1 MNIKSK
7 KISIYSVAKLAGVS
21 PATVSRV
28 LNQSA
33 SVNLETRQK
42 VLKVVEESDF
52 RPRQARNRPGQIGFV
67 IINDNLKI
75 DNYKASIM
83 EGVMRFCAQA
93 GFDLSMI
100 YLSPSQAESKMVVKT
115 IMEHSCDVVILHGKN
130 TSFLKN
136 MHKASIPVVVVG
148 DQIEDMKNV
157 YYVDTDNILGT
168 RQAMEHLLKLGHRK
182 IALFCANMS
191 SRDHEARLQAYN
203 TVLQEN
209 GIAFDPDLV
218 VPLEYHASS
227 MEAGRLTAEKF
238 LAKPLEVTAIVGM
251 SDEMV
256 YGILRALHDKGIKVP
271 EEISLVS
278 FDDYEISGYIEPPLT
293 SVKQPLFEMGEYA
306 ARVAMMLINKAAVK
320 DINKIVPTKLTIRKS
335 TAAVCS

>member
-1 MNIKSK
+1 
-7 KISIYSVAKLAGVS
+7 
-21 PATVSRV
+21 
-28 LNQSA
+28 
-33 SVNLETRQK
+33 
-42 VLKVVEESDF
+42 
-52 RPRQARNRPGQIGFV
+52 
-67 IINDNLKI
+67 
-75 DNYKASIM
+75 
-83 EGVMRFCAQA
+83 
-93 GFDLSMI
+93 
-100 YLSPSQAESKMVVKT
+100 
-115 IMEHSCDVVILHGKN
+115 
-130 TSFLKN
+130 
-136 MHKASIPVVVVG
+136 
-148 DQIEDMKNV
+148 
-157 YYVDTDNILGT
+157 
-168 RQAMEHLLKLGHRK
+168 
-182 IALFCANMS
+182 
-191 SRDHEARLQAYN
+191 
-203 TVLQEN
+203 
-209 GIAFDPDLV
+209 
-218 VPLEYHASS
+218 